1 MSKLTLVAVQRA
13 AGVDGRRKRSVLTG
27 PGRHV
32 GRMGVVPAR
41 AAVHRVLAVVDRR
54 RRCLYRV
61 QDGGEGKAF

>member
-27 PGRHV
+27 PGGHV
-32 GRMGVVPAR
+32 GRVGVVPAR
-41 AAVHRVLAVVDRR
+41 AAVHRAHAVVDRR

-61 QDGGEGKAF
+61 QDGGEGQAF

>member
-27 PGRHV
+27 PGGHV
-32 GRMGVVPAR
+32 GRMGVVPGR
-41 AAVHRVLAVVDRR
+41 AAVHCVLAVVDRR

-61 QDGGEGKAF
+61 